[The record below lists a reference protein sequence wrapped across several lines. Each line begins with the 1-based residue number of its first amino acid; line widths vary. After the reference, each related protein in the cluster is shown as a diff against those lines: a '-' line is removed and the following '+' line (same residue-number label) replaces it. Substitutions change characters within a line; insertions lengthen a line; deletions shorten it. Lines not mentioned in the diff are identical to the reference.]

1 MDLGRLGEGIT
12 DELATWAARA
22 GLGDSRLLLEPGRF
36 LVGPAGAYLT
46 RIVRTKPRGGRTMAI
61 TDGGIHHLLRPAL
74 VGEAQ
79 RIVAVGDAAGRA
91 AGTPSSV
98 VGPLCTGLDMLAA
111 DVTLPDPRSGDVL
124 AVLDAGAYGFTES
137 MPLFLSHPVPAE
149 VVVSEGIAR
158 VARLRQE
165 PGSGSTASIW

>member
-1 MDLGRLGEGIT
+1 
-12 DELATWAARA
+12 
-22 GLGDSRLLLEPGRF
+22 
-36 LVGPAGAYLT
+36 
-46 RIVRTKPRGGRTMAI
+46 MAI

-79 RIVAVGDAAGRA
+79 RIVAVGNAATRDAE
-91 AGTPSSV
+91 TPASV

-111 DVTLPDPRSGDVL
+111 EVALPAPRSGDLL

-149 VVVSEGIAR
+149 VAVSAGIAR

-165 PGSGSTASIW
+165 PMSGSSASIW